1 MMRTNAF
8 FNHVIGRGLAAIS
21 LFALSV
27 AAVANTTEEVA
38 QVAGTVTLSNN
49 VDYVVTSV
57 TPFAQ
62 GAVVDIA
69 NTDGAVLILSRVK
82 PSVAQGM
89 LSHVRI
95 GGEAAVNGTNCM
107 VKIYANGSII
117 VPHGKA
123 VRSLTVYTGLD
134 QTGESTTFAADYRR
148 SLTSTAFDNRI
159 RSFVLKRGYMATFAA
174 KGDGKGYS
182 RVFIADKADL
192 TVNLPAILDKAVS
205 SIRVMQWNDVSKKGF
220 AGRDNTIN
228 TALGS
233 TWCYNW
239 DAGTDSYADREYVT
253 QRHHESGTKNGKYE
267 GAWPSVD
274 DCSNNGTSPHILG
287 QNEPDNTGDARE
299 VVTKVEDLL
308 KIWPELMATGK
319 RLGSPAMAG
328 NLNML
333 YQFLDS
339 IDARGWRCDYV
350 VMHCYW
356 YSDWSSWAWNFN
368 NVHSRTGRPIWIT
381 EMNYGANWTGWPGSD
396 RSGSAANF
404 AIQKQHMGPILDG
417 LEATPYIERYAYYNA
432 VEDCRAAHLGGS
444 LTPIG
449 EYYAGLQS
457 AVAYN
462 STYDYVPRLPKSK
475 GSPSNLAVKFDAGS
489 GVAALSWDEPTGEY
503 NKSMVVE
510 RQTGTNAWVTVGEV
524 DLKED
529 AATYTYEDRGAH
541 DGDRY
546 RIRVTYADDKEYTSK
561 TVVAVPDK
569 VQSGDAI
576 EVNGTTMY
584 VGGNVFAN
592 GDFALGTAGWTNGEG
607 QELGQPHFG
616 VFPVGGYDGGN
627 YLQSFSNGGK
637 DAAASVKTVVDLVPQ
652 STYYFSSASRVEGG
666 GVSYNR
672 LYLSADGNEESSMAV
687 SIPASATWAKQ
698 AGTFESGDYTK
709 AIFGCRWMGGKTQ
722 LDGLSLT
729 RLFATRDEAIADGIA
744 AARRRAALVAAYN
757 TVLPAFNGALTAAA
771 SAATDE
777 ASLKALNT
785 AIDRTVEA
793 MGLKAQAD
801 SCTAVANRVLPEQL
815 EGAEALSRAM
825 EAVGV
830 AATAADYV
838 AAVTALK
845 GALDSYLPF
854 VAVDKVANPG
864 FGEGAVSWNTKS
876 GSYTGPTQ
884 TATTV
889 AGKTAW
895 SAQWT
900 GLNSSEGEQQTM
912 SVNQTVS
919 KLPHGLYVL
928 QVKAGTEHYNL
939 ADQHAYMVTKTDSLV
954 SPTLTADWFDLPT
967 LGNEDKWQTLTTAPV
982 YLSEGDTITI
992 GFGGS
997 KRGAI
1002 DYAWREVGNSSST
1015 GDLREGSWA
1024 ATDFVLRR
1032 VPVYHTTVDASGWGT
1047 VCLPFTAKPT
1057 PGVKFYQVAGINA
1070 AQTELYLEEVSEVS
1084 AGVPAIIYSEKPQ
1097 VVIRESGDEVSKP
1110 SGSYLN
1116 SLRGFFITGAR
1127 VPTTSLALQNGVW
1140 VKPDSGTRPYI
1151 GNFHAVIYK
1160 LSDVQVLESW
1170 DGLSMP
1176 VTTATGIRSVESD
1189 DAAEAAAPE
1198 YYTLDGRRVEQPTA
1212 AGIYIRVQNG
1222 KATKVV
1228 GGR

>member
-1 MMRTNAF
+1 MMTNAF
-8 FNHVIGRGLAAIS
+8 FNNVIRRGLAAVS
-21 LFALSV
+21 FFALSV
-27 AAVANTTEEVA
+27 TAWANTTEEVA
-38 QVAGTVTLSNN
+38 QVAGTVTLSND
-49 VDYVVTSV
+49 VDYVVTSA

-62 GAVVDIA
+62 GAVVNIA
-69 NTDGAVLILSRVK
+69 NTDGAVLILTRVK
-82 PSVAQGM
+82 PSVAQSL

-117 VPHGKA
+117 MPHGKSL
-123 VRSLTVYTGLD
+123 RPLTVYTGLD

-148 SLTSTAFDNRI
+148 SLASTAFDNRI

-174 KGDGKGYS
+174 KSNGGGYS

-192 TVNLPAILDKAVS
+192 VVNLPAILDKAVS

-228 TALGS
+228 TALGT

-267 GAWPSVD
+267 GAWPSVA

-287 QNEPDNTGDARE
+287 QNEPDNTGDPRE
-299 VVTKVEDLL
+299 VVTKIEDLL
-308 KIWPELMATGK
+308 RVWPELMATGK

-368 NVHSRTGRPIWIT
+368 NVHNRTGRPIWIT
-381 EMNYGANWTGWPGSD
+381 EMNYGANWTGWPGAD

-404 AIQKQHMGPILDG
+404 AIQKQHMVPILDG

-462 STYDYVPRLPKSK
+462 GTYDYVPRLPKSK
-475 GSPSNLAVKFDAGS
+475 GSPANLTVKFDAGS
-489 GVAALSWDEPTGEY
+489 GTATLAWDEPTGEY

-510 RQTGTNAWVTVGEV
+510 RQTGTAAWVAVGEI

-529 AATYTYEDRGAH
+529 AASYTYEDHEAH

-561 TVVAVPDK
+561 TVVAVPDR
-569 VQSGDAI
+569 VHAGDAI

-584 VGGNVFAN
+584 VGGNVFTN
-592 GDFALGTAGWTNGEG
+592 GDFDLGTRGWTNGEG

-616 VFPVGGYDGGN
+616 VFPIGGYDGGS

-637 DAAASVKTVVDLVPQ
+637 DAAGSVKTVVDLVPHA
-652 STYYFSSASRVEGG
+652 TYYFSSASRVEGG
-666 GVSYNR
+666 GVAYNR
-672 LYLSADGNEESSMAV
+672 LYLSADGSEETAMAA
-687 SIPASATWAKQ
+687 SIPASTTWAKQ
-698 AGTFESGDYTK
+698 ASTFESGDYTK

-729 RLFATRDEAIADGIA
+729 RLFATRNEAIADGIA
-744 AARRRAALVAAYN
+744 AARRRATAVAAHN
-757 TVLPAFNGALTAAA
+757 TVLPALNAALTAAA
-771 SAATDE
+771 TAATDE

-785 AIDRTVEA
+785 AIAHTVEA
-793 MGLKAQAD
+793 VMLKAQAD
-801 SCTAVANRVLPEQL
+801 SCAAVAHRVLPEQL
-815 EGAEALSRAM
+815 DGAEALSQAL
-825 EAVGV
+825 EAVD
-830 AATAADYV
+830 AATTAADYV
-838 AAVTALK
+838 AAVATLK
-845 GALDSYLPF
+845 TSLDGYLPF
-854 VAVDKVANPG
+854 VAVDKVANPN
-864 FGEGAVSWNTKS
+864 FTEGAVGWNTKA
-876 GSYTGPTQ
+876 GTYTGPVQ
-884 TATTV
+884 TAATV

-900 GLNSSEGEQQTM
+900 GLQSSEGNGKTM
-912 SVNQTVS
+912 AVS
-919 KLPHGLYVL
+919 QKVAKLPHGLYVL
-928 QVKAGTEHYNL
+928 QVKAGTEHHSL

-954 SPTLTADWFDLPT
+954 SPTLAADWLDLPT
-967 LGNEDKWQTLTTAPV
+967 LATEDRWQTLTTAPV
-982 YLSEGDTITI
+982 YLSEDDTITI

-997 KRGAI
+997 KRGAV
-1002 DYAWREVGNSSST
+1002 DYAWRELGNASST

-1024 ATDFVLRR
+1024 ATGFVLRR

-1047 VCLPFTAKPT
+1047 VCLPFAAKPT

-1070 AQTELYLEEVSEVS
+1070 AQTKLYLEEVSEVS
-1084 AGVPAIIYSEKPQ
+1084 AGVPVIIYSDKPE
-1097 VVIRESGDEVSKP
+1097 VVIRESGDEASKP
-1110 SGSYLN
+1110 SSDYLN
-1116 SLRGFFITGAR
+1116 SLRGFFITSAR
-1127 VPTTSLALQNGVW
+1127 VPATSLALQNGVW
-1140 VKPDSGTRPYI
+1140 VKPNSGTRPYI
-1151 GNFHAVIYK
+1151 GNFRAVVYK
-1160 LSDVQVLESW
+1160 PSDVQVLDSW
-1170 DGLSMP
+1170 AGPSMP
-1176 VTTATGIRSVESD
+1176 VTTATGIHSLD
-1189 DAAEAAAPE
+1189 ADAAAAGTAPE
-1198 YYTLDGRRVEQPTA
+1198 YYTLDGRRVDHPAA
-1212 AGIYIRVQNG
+1212 AGVYIRVHNG

-1228 GGR
+1228 GSR